1 MKVIDLYKQL
11 EILIKSGQEDLPV
24 IINTASTYAPLEVV
38 DIDDGKCHLCD
49 SWTPVFDTDS
59 TDNESKE
66 IVRMLQEEGFPVRK
80 DGDFM
85 WRDNI

>member
-1 MKVIDLYKQL
+1 MRVIDLYKQL
-11 EILIKSGQEDLPV
+11 QILLESGQEDLPV
-24 IINTASTYAPLEVV
+24 IIYTDRTYAPLEVV
-38 DIDDGKCHLCD
+38 DIDDGKCHLCE
-49 SWTPVFDTDS
+49 SWTQVFDTDS

-66 IVRMLQEEGFPVRK
+66 IVKMLQEEGIPVRK